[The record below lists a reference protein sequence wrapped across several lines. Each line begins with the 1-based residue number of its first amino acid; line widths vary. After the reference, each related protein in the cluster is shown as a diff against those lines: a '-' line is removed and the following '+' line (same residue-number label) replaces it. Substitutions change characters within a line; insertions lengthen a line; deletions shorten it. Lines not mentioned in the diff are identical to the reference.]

1 MSKINAVKI
10 GNTVNV
16 SLNGKLYKKNCG
28 VPEIANELYKMVLE
42 TQKDPTDENIA
53 KILGYINERTRIA
66 MECGLETDP
75 INGEVYLAGFNTPVP
90 MTLIEVVKD
99 YHENGFPV
107 EAIINFWKLLMLNP
121 DKRVRTSLF
130 DFINTHDFVLTD
142 EGYMVVYKAV
152 YYKTKDENDLSE
164 FITNQYLHV
173 KKNWGCSP
181 NKYVVY
187 RNSENQLFI
196 TKEVTANNWDEKE
209 KQVEILGKLGDMFND
224 IDKYIEDSETM
235 YTDMYT
241 RKMEI
246 KLGEP
251 VLMDRTDCD
260 ADPTIDCSY
269 GLHVGATNYVSRF
282 GEASGAVLV
291 CLVNPANVV
300 AVPDYDHSKM
310 RVAEYYPF
318 AIATYDGS
326 EIDVI
331 EEPYFEHGYSHYE
344 ETKLAEM
351 IEKVRNEEPP
361 IETAMYATEETRD
374 MDELQKI
381 IEARMID
388 ISK

>member
-310 RVAEYYPF
+310 RVSEYYPF
-318 AIATYDGS
+318 AIATYDGN